1 MLLQTGLG
9 PRLARI
15 PVYTAVTLAT
25 FDLVKG
31 LFVLSNEAAVGVGSG

>member
-1 MLLQTGLG
+1 
-9 PRLARI
+9 LARI